1 MAKRKKRKRSVTD
14 AARELSKRGSAK
26 GGEVRRDRLTPEQRA
41 EIARKA
47 AAARWQ
53 KDADTEGMP
62 KAICGG
68 KEPLR
73 IGKLELPCY
82 VLEEGAVEEDEDR
95 RVITVSGLQKAIG
108 MSPSGGSPRLVT
120 FASSIADNPSMRKD
134 LTARLNSPVEFVMP
148 QGGIAKGY
156 SALLLG
162 QFCDAI
168 LEARRNDRLSERYKE
183 IAEAAEIVMRGLAN
197 VAIIALVDEATGYQY
212 IRRRLEL
219 AEVLDKYLSD
229 RMAPWTKTFHD
240 DFYIELFRL
249 KGWDF
254 KRLKAGDPKPLEVGR
269 ITRDVVYR
277 RLHPG
282 IVRELEQRNP
292 IIDGVRRLYKH
303 HQWLSEEIGHPA
315 LREHLA
321 KIVTTMKLSSD
332 WISFE
337 RNLTKVLPLNMDQ
350 TFFEEFFDD
359 DLSELES

>member
-1 MAKRKKRKRSVTD
+1 MAKRKKRKRSVAD

-53 KDADTEGMP
+53 KDVDTENIP

-68 KEPLR
+68 TEPLR
-73 IGKLELPCY
+73 IGFLELPCY
-82 VLEEGAVEEDEDR
+82 VLEEGAVEQDEDR
-95 RVITVSGLQKAIG
+95 RVITASGMQKAIG
-108 MSPSGGSPRLVT
+108 MGVGGGSTRLAS
-120 FASSIADNPSMRKD
+120 FAKQIATNPSMAMD
-134 LTARLNSPVEFVMP
+134 LSSRLSSPIEFVMP
-148 QGGIAKGY
+148 KGGIAKGY

-162 QFCDAI
+162 QLCDAI
-168 LEARRNDRLSERYKE
+168 LEARAKKKIGDRYKE

-229 RMAPWTKTFHD
+229 RMAPWTKTFQD

-292 IIDGVRRLYKH
+292 VVDGVRRLHKH
-303 HQWLSEEIGHPA
+303 HQWLSEELGHPA

-332 WISFE
+332 WLSFE
-337 RNLTKVLPLNMDQ
+337 RNLRKILPLNMDQ
-350 TFFEEFFDD
+350 TFFDEFFDD